1 MAFAEDRLLLTN
13 RRGQTWYFLPGGNV
27 EPDETVDTALRRET
41 ALRGDRS
48 PGPERRV
55 PSRTS
60 LGDSWRVNGYGR
72 CVVEGSLAGGAG
84 AGPDG
89 EQGLEGAE

>member
-1 MAFAEDRLLLTN
+1 MAPECGRWAWCYLRPGGARLVAFAEDRLLLTN

-55 PSRTS
+55 P
-60 LGDSWRVNGYGR
+60 
-72 CVVEGSLAGGAG
+72 
-84 AGPDG
+84 
-89 EQGLEGAE
+89 